1 MNGNDL
7 TPREAAAERGR
18 EVNRQ
23 LGTETPGLTKLTE
36 ALWNSYSADSWGLQQ
51 FVAIADEE
59 QRAVASDLVLS
70 AVEGIEVNVYELALC
85 EIDLAALVGPNGR
98 TMPGPET
105 TVEELVNLKRI
116 HRAITD
122 FARAFGSTLD
132 CLAAAAIGVLGLP
145 GSLQRASGASL
156 LRFPELTQ
164 TAPQTQ
170 HDAREKAAALFAEH
184 AERDPA
190 GWLAWMLE
198 LRDAVV
204 HRGHLT
210 NTWLNLPRHGGT
222 QIAVASGTHP
232 AYLTRV
238 EPHLRG
244 KPWQP
249 DMFSLSGPGTATDAM
264 IWLPE
269 PATRTIAEVK
279 LRTVA
284 LVDALASMLAELLTI
299 NRADWQLPERQWHLE
314 RTTGR
319 PRTASASQFGGFD
332 PDYPAPT
339 PTQMRVHPRS
349 VARLELAERLRQS
362 AKAPADGG

>member
-1 MNGNDL
+1 MNGN
-7 TPREAAAERGR
+7 TPNPRETAAERGR
-18 EVNRQ
+18 EMNRQ
-23 LGTETPGLTKLTE
+23 LGVETPGLAGLTE
-36 ALWNSYSADSWGLQQ
+36 ALWNSYSADGWGLQQ
-51 FVAIADEE
+51 FVVIADEE

-70 AVEGIEVNVYELALC
+70 AVEGIEVNVCELALC
-85 EIDLAALVGPNGR
+85 EIDLVALVGPNGR

-116 HRAITD
+116 HRAMTD

-145 GSLQRASGASL
+145 GSLQRASGTSL
-156 LRFPELTQ
+156 FRFPELTQ
-164 TAPQTQ
+164 AAPQTQ

-184 AERDPA
+184 AESDPA

-210 NTWLNLPRHGGT
+210 NIWLNLPRHG
-222 QIAVASGTHP
+222 QLAVASGTHP

-284 LVDALASMLAELLTI
+284 LVDALAAMLAEVLTI
-299 NRADWQLPERQWHLE
+299 NRAGWQLPEGQWHLE

-319 PRTASASQFGGFD
+319 PRTASASKFGGFD
-332 PDYPAPT
+332 PDYPAPA

-349 VARLELAERLRQS
+349 AARLELAERLRRS
-362 AKAPADGG
+362 AKAPADRG